1 MEKNTLLVS
10 SPKSINSINTASAE
24 KKGELDPSAE
34 VINNILNY
42 SKALKVE
49 QCKDGKNFIE
59 YITN

>member
-10 SPKSINSINTASAE
+10 SSKSFNSVNASSAE
-24 KKGELDPSAE
+24 KKDELTPSTE

>member
-1 MEKNTLLVS
+1 MDKNTLLFS
-10 SPKSINSINTASAE
+10 LPKSLNSVNTSSAE
-24 KKGELDPSAE
+24 KKDELSPSQE

>member
-1 MEKNTLLVS
+1 MDKNTLLVS
-10 SPKSINSINTASAE
+10 LPESLNSLNTSSAE
-24 KKGELDPSAE
+24 KKDELSPSQE

-49 QCKDGKNFIE
+49 QYKDGKNFVE

>member
-1 MEKNTLLVS
+1 MDKNTLLVS
-10 SPKSINSINTASAE
+10 LPKSINSVNTSSAE
-24 KKGELDPSAE
+24 KKDELSPSTE

-49 QCKDGKNFIE
+49 QCKDGENFVE